1 MSIKPILTALD
12 RLVQVHESLFQ
23 LSLEKTDLLKS
34 GKIEEIQD
42 ILKTELQ
49 HIQAI
54 DKLEKKRIE
63 AVEEWAG
70 DQELTDDEK
79 TVTAILEKLT
89 DEKER
94 EQLEEVSTKLAKTL
108 VQLKAQEGLNHN
120 LTEQSMQFV
129 QMNLDLISPTIE
141 QVNYGNKKEQ
151 SDPQSK
157 RSIFDSKA

>member
-42 ILKTELQ
+42 ILKAEQQ
-49 HIQAI
+49 HVQAI

-70 DQELTDDEK
+70 DQELAEDEK

-129 QMNLDLISPTIE
+129 QDRKS
-141 QVNYGNKKEQ
+141 VV
-151 SDPQSK
+151 
-157 RSIFDSKA
+157 